1 MTMTRRTL
9 IEASM
14 SGMLAAM
21 ATPAFAQT
29 TKAAGDALAGSVKTP
44 SVLWYDKPASQWVEA
59 NPVGNGRLGA
69 MIFGGIKRE
78 RLQLN
83 EDTLWSGGPYSNVN
97 PAAREALPIIRQLIF
112 DGKYAEA
119 EAYAEAHVQAV
130 PMREMAYQ
138 CVGDLWLD
146 LCDVDETSAS
156 DYRRE
161 LDIGSAVS
169 RVSFTA
175 DGVRYVREVIASYPD
190 NLLIISVRAEG
201 GPLTLDLAFSS
212 GLRTQITAE
221 GDTLV
226 MGGVNNADRGITGA
240 LRFQARAQVV
250 ADGGTIRPNGSQLE
264 VRGAQAVTIRVAMA
278 TSYRSPTNVSGDPEA
293 FTHAYLKTAQGKD
306 FNALMAAHVAD
317 YAPLFSRVSLDLP
330 AGKRA
335 TQVTNNRIEHATDSD
350 DPSLAAL
357 YFQFG
362 RYLLISSSRGSQP
375 ANLQGIWND
384 SNTPPWGSKY
394 TININT
400 EMNYW
405 PVDAANMGECFE
417 PLVRMI
423 EELAQSGA
431 HTAKE
436 MYGAR
441 GWVAHHNTD
450 LWRASGPVD
459 HMQTGLWPTGA
470 AWLCTHLWDHYDY
483 TRDEAYLARV
493 YPLMQGASLFFLD
506 TLVKDPNTGFMVTNP
521 SLSPE
526 NNHGRGS
533 TLCAGPTLDNQLLR
547 DLFGQTVRAAEIL
560 KRDKTLRAEIAAMRD
575 RLPPNR
581 IGAQGQLQEWQQDWD
596 AGAQDIHHR
605 HVSHLYGLF
614 PSQQINMDETPE
626 LAKAARVSLETRGDE
641 ATGWGVGWRLNLW
654 AHLHEGDHAH
664 KILSMLL
671 SSERTYPNMFDA
683 HPPFQID
690 GNFGGVRGIVEMLV
704 QSRGDTIH
712 LLPALP
718 SAWPDGE
725 VRGLR
730 LRGGAEIDIAWS
742 GGKLKNA
749 RIRSIIVGTRTVYAG
764 SARTRISLKAKETRT
779 LRPSDFI

>member
-1 MTMTRRTL
+1 MNMTRRTL
-9 IEASM
+9 IEAGM
-14 SGMLAAM
+14 AGMLAASV
-21 ATPAFAQT
+21 APVFAQT
-29 TKAAGDALAGSVKTP
+29 ADEAVCGPAKTP
-44 SVLWYDKPASQWVEA
+44 SLMWYDKPASQWVEA

-69 MIFGGIKRE
+69 MVFGGIKRE

-97 PAAREALPIIRQLIF
+97 PAAREALPVIRKLIF

-119 EAYAEAHVQAV
+119 ETYAEAHVQSV

-161 LDIGSAVS
+161 LDIGAAVS

-175 DGVRYVREVIASYPD
+175 DRVRYVREIIASYPD

-201 GPLTLDLAFSS
+201 GPLALNLSLSS
-212 GLRTQITAE
+212 GLRADIAPE

-226 MGGVNNADRGITGA
+226 MAGVNNADRGVPGA
-240 LRFQARAQVV
+240 LRFQVRAQVSTEEG
-250 ADGGTIRPNGSQLE
+250 AIRPNGPQLE
-264 VRGAQAVTIRVAMA
+264 VRGAKAVTVRVAMA
-278 TSYRSPTNVSGDPEA
+278 TSYRGPADVNGDPDA
-293 FTHAYLKTAQGKD
+293 LTRKHLSAARDKD
-306 FNALMAAHVAD
+306 FTALMAAHTAD
-317 YAPLFSRVSLDLP
+317 YTPLFSRVSLDLP

-335 TQVTNNRIEHATDSD
+335 AQVTSNRIEHVADSD

-362 RYLLISSSRGSQP
+362 RYLLIASSRGSQP

-394 TININT
+394 TININA

-405 PVDAANMGECFE
+405 PADVTNLGECFA
-417 PLVRMI
+417 PLVNMI

-431 HTAKE
+431 RTAKE

-459 HMQTGLWPTGA
+459 HMQTGLWPTGG

-483 TRDEAYLARV
+483 TRDEAFLARV

-506 TLVKDPNTGFMVTNP
+506 TLVKDPNSGFMVTNP

-560 KRDKTLRAEIAAMRD
+560 RRDKALRAEIVAMRD
-575 RLPPNR
+575 RLPPDKT
-581 IGAQGQLQEWQQDWD
+581 GAQGQLQEWQQDWD
-596 AGAQDIHHR
+596 AGAQDLHHR
-605 HVSHLYGLF
+605 HISHLYGLF
-614 PSQQINMDETPE
+614 PSQQINLDETPE
-626 LAKAARVSLETRGDE
+626 LARAARVSLETRGDE
-641 ATGWGVGWRLNLW
+641 ATGWGLGWRLNLW

-664 KILSMLL
+664 KVLSMLL
-671 SSERTYPNMFDA
+671 SSGRTYPNMFDA

-690 GNFGGVRGIVEMLV
+690 GNFGGVRGIAEMLV
-704 QSRGDTIH
+704 QSRGETIR

-718 SAWPDGE
+718 AAWRDGE

-730 LRGGAEIDIAWS
+730 LRGGAEIDIAWT
-742 GGKLKNA
+742 GGKLKDA
-749 RIRSIIVGTRTVYAG
+749 RIRSAFVGTRTVYAG
-764 SARTRISLKAKETRT
+764 DGHTRISLKAGEARI
-779 LRPSDFI
+779 LRLSDFI

>member
-1 MTMTRRTL
+1 
-9 IEASM
+9 
-14 SGMLAAM
+14 
-21 ATPAFAQT
+21 
-29 TKAAGDALAGSVKTP
+29 
-44 SVLWYDKPASQWVEA
+44 
-59 NPVGNGRLGA
+59 
-69 MIFGGIKRE
+69 
-78 RLQLN
+78 
-83 EDTLWSGGPYSNVN
+83 
-97 PAAREALPIIRQLIF
+97 
-112 DGKYAEA
+112 
-119 EAYAEAHVQAV
+119 
-130 PMREMAYQ
+130 
-138 CVGDLWLD
+138 
-146 LCDVDETSAS
+146 
-156 DYRRE
+156 
-161 LDIGSAVS
+161 
-169 RVSFTA
+169 
-175 DGVRYVREVIASYPD
+175 VIASHPD
-190 NLLIISVRAEG
+190 NLLIISIRAEG
-201 GPLTLDLAFSS
+201 GPLALDLAFSS
-212 GLRTQITAE
+212 GLRTQITAG
-221 GDTLV
+221 GDSLV
-226 MGGVNNADRGITGA
+226 MAGVNNADRGIPGA
-240 LRFQARAQVV
+240 LHFQARAQVV
-250 ADGGTIRPNGSQLE
+250 ADGGTIRPNGPQLE
-264 VRGAQAVTIRVAMA
+264 VCGAKAVIIKVAMA
-278 TSYRSPTNVSGDPEA
+278 TSYRGPADVSGDPEA
-293 FTHAYLKTAQGKD
+293 LTRKHLVAAQGKD
-306 FNALMAAHVAD
+306 FAALMAAHTAD
-317 YAPLFSRVSLDLP
+317 YTPLFSRVSLDLP

-335 TQVTNNRIEHATDSD
+335 AQVTSNRIEHAADSD

-405 PVDAANMGECFE
+405 PVDAANMSECIE
-417 PLVRMI
+417 PLVNMI

-431 HTAKE
+431 RTAKE

-459 HMQTGLWPTGA
+459 HMQTGLWPTGG

-483 TRDEAYLARV
+483 TGDAAYLARV

-506 TLVKDPNTGFMVTNP
+506 TLVKDPNTGFIVTNP

-533 TLCAGPTLDNQLLR
+533 TLCAGPTLDNQLMR

-560 KRDKTLRAEIAAMRD
+560 RRDKPLRAEITAMRD
-575 RLPPNR
+575 RLPPNK

-626 LAKAARVSLETRGDE
+626 LAQAARISLETRGDE
-641 ATGWGVGWRLNLW
+641 ATGWGLGWRLNLW
-654 AHLHEGDHAH
+654 AHLRDGDHAH
-664 KILSMLL
+664 KILTMLL

-718 SAWPDGE
+718 SAWPEGE

-730 LRGGAEIDIAWS
+730 LRGGAEIDIAWT
-742 GGKLKNA
+742 GGKLKEA
-749 RIRSIIVGTRTVYAG
+749 RIRSAIIGTRTVSAG
-764 SARTRISLKAKETRT
+764 KARARISLKANGAQV
-779 LRPSDFI
+779 LMPSDFI

>member
-1 MTMTRRTL
+1 MTLTRRTL
-9 IEASM
+9 IEAGM
-14 SGMLAAM
+14 AGMLAA
-21 ATPAFAQT
+21 AVAPAFAQESG
-29 TKAAGDALAGSVKTP
+29 ASGGAGRGPAKTP

-69 MIFGGIKRE
+69 MVFGGVKRE

-83 EDTLWSGGPYSNVN
+83 EDTLWSGGPYNNVN
-97 PAAREALPIIRQLIF
+97 PAARDALPVIRKLIF

-119 EAYAEAHVQAV
+119 EGYAEAHVQAV

-161 LDIGSAVS
+161 LDIGAAVS

-175 DGVRYVREVIASYPD
+175 DGVKYVREVIASYPD

-201 GPLTLDLAFSS
+201 GPLALDLAFSS

-221 GDTLV
+221 GNALV
-226 MGGVNNADRGITGA
+226 MTGVNNADRGIPGA
-240 LRFQARAQVV
+240 LRFQARAQIV
-250 ADGGTIRPNGSQLE
+250 AEGGTVHPNGPQLE
-264 VRGAQAVTIRVAMA
+264 VRGATSVTIRVAMA
-278 TSYRSPTNVSGDPEA
+278 TSYRGPTDVSGDPEA
-293 FTHAYLKTAQGKD
+293 LTRAHLTAAQGKD
-306 FNALMAAHVAD
+306 FKALIAAHTAD
-317 YAPLFSRVSLDLP
+317 YTPLFSRVTLDLP

-335 TQVTNNRIEHATDSD
+335 AQVTNNRIEHAADSD

-405 PVDAANMGECFE
+405 PVDAANMSECIE

-423 EELAQSGA
+423 EELAQTGA
-431 HTAKE
+431 RTARE

-483 TRDEAYLARV
+483 TGDAAYLARV

-560 KRDKTLRAEIAAMRD
+560 KRDKALRTDITAMRG
-575 RLPPNR
+575 RLAPNK

-614 PSQQINMDETPE
+614 PSQQINMDETPD
-626 LAKAARVSLETRGDE
+626 LAQAARVSLETRGDE

-654 AHLHEGDHAH
+654 AHLREGDHAH

-690 GNFGGVRGIVEMLV
+690 GNFGGVRGIVEMLI
-704 QSRGDTIH
+704 QSRGETIR

-718 SAWPDGE
+718 SAWPEGE

-730 LRGGAEIDIAWS
+730 LRGGAEIDIAWA
-742 GGKLKNA
+742 GGKLKEA
-749 RIRSIIVGTRTVYAG
+749 RIRSAIVGTRTVYVGGAH
-764 SARTRISLKAKETRT
+764 ARISLKAKGEQV
-779 LRPSDFI
+779 LMSSDFI

>member
-9 IEASM
+9 IEAGM
-14 SGMLAAM
+14 AGMLAATV
-21 ATPAFAQT
+21 APAFAQT
-29 TKAAGDALAGSVKTP
+29 ASASGKGLQKTP
-44 SVLWYDKPASQWVEA
+44 SILWYDKPAGQWVEA

-83 EDTLWSGGPYSNVN
+83 EDTLWSGGPYCNVN
-97 PAAREALPIIRQLIF
+97 PAARDALPVIRKLIF

-119 EAYAEAHVQAV
+119 EAYAEAHVQSV

-161 LDIGSAVS
+161 LDIAAAVS

-175 DGVRYVREVIASYPD
+175 DGVRYIREVIASYPD
-190 NLLIISVRAEG
+190 NLLIVSIRAEG
-201 GPLTLDLAFSS
+201 GPLALDLAFSS
-212 GLRTQITAE
+212 GLRTQITAD
-221 GDTLV
+221 GDILI
-226 MGGVNNADRGITGA
+226 MAGVNNADRGIPGA
-240 LRFQARAQVV
+240 LRFQARAQVI
-250 ADGGTIRPNGSQLE
+250 ADGGTIRPNGPQLE
-264 VRGAQAVTIRVAMA
+264 VRGAKAVTIRVAMA
-278 TSYRSPTNVSGDPEA
+278 TSYRGPNDIGGDPEA
-293 FTHAYLKTAQGKD
+293 LTRAHLAAAQDKD
-306 FNALMAAHVAD
+306 FAVLMAAHTAD
-317 YAPLFSRVSLDLP
+317 YTPLFSRVSLDLP

-335 TQVTNNRIEHATDSD
+335 AQVTSNRIEHAADSD

-375 ANLQGIWND
+375 ANLQGVWND

-405 PVDAANMGECFE
+405 PVDAANMSECIE
-417 PLVRMI
+417 PLVNMI
-423 EELAQSGA
+423 AELAQSGA
-431 HTAKE
+431 RTAKE

-441 GWVAHHNTD
+441 GWVSHHNTD

-459 HMQTGLWPTGA
+459 HMQTGLWPTGG

-483 TRDEAYLARV
+483 TGDTAFLARV

-506 TLVKDPNTGFMVTNP
+506 TLVKDPHTGFMVTNP

-533 TLCAGPTLDNQLLR
+533 TLCAGPALDNQLLR

-560 KRDKTLRAEIAAMRD
+560 KRDMALRTKITAMRD
-575 RLPPNR
+575 RLPPNK

-626 LAKAARVSLETRGDE
+626 LAQAARISLETRGDE
-641 ATGWGVGWRLNLW
+641 ATGWGLGWRLNLW
-654 AHLHEGDHAH
+654 AHLRDGDHAH
-664 KILSMLL
+664 KVLSMLL

-704 QSRGDTIH
+704 QSRGDAIR

-730 LRGGAEIDIAWS
+730 LRGGAEIDIAWT
-742 GGKLKNA
+742 GGKLKEA
-749 RIRSIIVGTRTVYAG
+749 QIRSAIAGTRTVYAG
-764 SARTRISLKAKETRT
+764 GGSARISLKVKGNLV
-779 LRPSDFI
+779 LRSSDFV